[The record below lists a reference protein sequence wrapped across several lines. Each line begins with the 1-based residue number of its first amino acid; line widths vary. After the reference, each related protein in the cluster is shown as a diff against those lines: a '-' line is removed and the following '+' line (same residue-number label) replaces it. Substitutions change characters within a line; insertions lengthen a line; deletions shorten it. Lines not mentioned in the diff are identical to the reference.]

1 MKTSEIGQRSSP
13 SRHSKHWYSTN
24 VKSHFSAIPTKP
36 PRGAMRFERV
46 LSNQGHIPGF
56 MESEQIR
63 YLAGIFVKVQVKSFA
78 ALSAERGTQIVT
90 FLNLENQDSL
100 HEL

>member
-1 MKTSEIGQRSSP
+1 MIR
-13 SRHSKHWYSTN
+13 R
-24 VKSHFSAIPTKP
+24 
-36 PRGAMRFERV
+36 
-46 LSNQGHIPGF
+46 
-56 MESEQIR
+56 R

-78 ALSAERGTQIVT
+78 ALSAERGAQIVT